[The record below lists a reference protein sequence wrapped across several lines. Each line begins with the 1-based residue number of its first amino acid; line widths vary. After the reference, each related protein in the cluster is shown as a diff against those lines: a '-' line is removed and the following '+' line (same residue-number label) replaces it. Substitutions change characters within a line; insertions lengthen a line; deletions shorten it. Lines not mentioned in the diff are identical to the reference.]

1 MSRIDRYLLA
11 IENDALDDY
20 YYHKAHPDAKPFKYT
35 KGKTNER
42 TPGKYYGK
50 YRNGEIR

>member
-1 MSRIDRYLLA
+1 MSRIDRYLCA
-11 IENDALDDY
+11 IETDTLDEY
-20 YYHKAHPDAKPFKYT
+20 YYHKAHPCAKQFKYT

>member
-11 IENDALDDY
+11 IENNDLDGY
-20 YYHKAHPDAKPFKYT
+20 YYHKAHPGAKPFKYT

-50 YRNGEIR
+50 GRNGEV